1 MKVIKWIAGAVI
13 AIGFIGLLFT
23 AGESDGGA
31 IGISEVITR
40 IICCFSAIGCGMAA
54 IHIVEEKENA

>member
-13 AIGFIGLLFT
+13 GIGFTGLLLT
-23 AGESDGGA
+23 AVASDSGVFGMSEAIAIAVCCFGA
-31 IGISEVITR
+31 IGI
-40 IICCFSAIGCGMAA
+40 GMVT